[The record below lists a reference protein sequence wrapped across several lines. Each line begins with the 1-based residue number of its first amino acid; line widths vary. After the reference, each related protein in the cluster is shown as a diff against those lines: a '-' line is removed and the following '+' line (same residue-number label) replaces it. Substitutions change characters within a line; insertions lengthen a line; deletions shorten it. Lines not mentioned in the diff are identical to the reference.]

1 MPTSSLITVALIS
14 LAAIFLIVSG
24 IRRKPSLG
32 IILSVILIVIAARR
46 GETSLAQMGLVQPDN
61 WLNTV
66 LLGVLLGSGLSL
78 LSIILIEP
86 LIEHITRQP
95 HDVSVVAGVRG
106 NWKSLLSWLVLVWG
120 VAAFGEEV
128 LYRGFLMSQIF
139 KLLGS
144 SLLAL
149 LLNVLITSIV
159 FGLSHSYQGRSGP
172 WSTGIIG
179 ACLGVIYVLSGF
191 NLWLP
196 ILVHGVIDT
205 VELIVISL
213 GADKRLGELVWKKPR
228 QASGCG

>member
-1 MPTSSLITVALIS
+1 MSTSSLITVALVS

-32 IILSVILIVIAARR
+32 ILLSVILFVIAARR
-46 GETSLAQMGLVQPDN
+46 GETSLAQIGLVQPDN
-61 WLNTV
+61 WLSTV
-66 LLGVLLGSGLSL
+66 LLGLLIGSGLSL
-78 LSIILIEP
+78 LFLVLIGP
-86 LIEHITRQP
+86 LIENITKQP
-95 HDVSVVAGVRG
+95 HDVSVAAGVRG
-106 NWKSLLSWLVLVWG
+106 SWKALLSWLVLVWS
-120 VAAFGEEV
+120 VVAFGEEI
-128 LYRGFLMSQIF
+128 LYRGFLMSQII
-139 KLLGS
+139 KLLGT

-196 ILVHGVIDT
+196 ILVHGVMNT
-205 VELIVISL
+205 VAFIVMSL
-213 GADKRLGELVWKKPR
+213 GADKRLRELVWRNLR
-228 QASGCG
+228 QRLAH

>member
-14 LAAIFLIVSG
+14 LAAAFLIVSG
-24 IRRKPSLG
+24 IRRKPGLG
-32 IILSVILIVIAARR
+32 IALTVILIVIAARL

-61 WLNTV
+61 WLTTV
-66 LLGVLLGSGLSL
+66 LLGVFLGSGLSL
-78 LSIILIEP
+78 LSIILIGP
-86 LIEHITRQP
+86 LIERITRQP

-106 NWKSLLSWLVLVWG
+106 NWKALLSWLILVWG
-120 VAAFGEEV
+120 VAAFGEEL
-128 LYRGFLMSQIF
+128 LYRGFLMSQII
-139 KLLGS
+139 KLLGT

-196 ILVHGVIDT
+196 ILAHGMIDT
-205 VELIVISL
+205 VELVVISL
-213 GADKRLGELVWKKPR
+213 GVDKRLRELVWKKSLE
-228 QASGCG
+228 SGG

>member
-1 MPTSSLITVALIS
+1 MPTSSLITIALIS

-24 IRRKPSLG
+24 IRRKPHLG
-32 IILSVILIVIAARR
+32 IILTVLLIVIAARL
-46 GETSLAQMGLVQPDN
+46 GQTSLAQIGFVQPDN
-61 WLNTV
+61 WLSTV
-66 LLGVLLGSGLSL
+66 LLGLLIGSGLSL
-78 LSIILIEP
+78 LGIMLIEP
-86 LIEHITRQP
+86 LIERITKQP
-95 HDVSVVAGVRG
+95 HDVRVLEGVRG
-106 NWKSLLSWLVLVWG
+106 NWKALLSWLALVWG
-120 VAAFGEEV
+120 VAAIGEEA
-128 LYRGFLMSQIF
+128 LYRGFLMSQII

-149 LLNVLITSIV
+149 LLNVLITSII

-205 VELIVISL
+205 VSLIVISL
-213 GADKRLGELVWKKPR
+213 GADQRLKELVWKKP
-228 QASGCG
+228 